1 MCVCIHIC
9 TGIRLVTKGNG
20 KCHIILKCKG
30 MLSRDTLA
38 ILIYGMGEKKTR
50 EASTNEKN

>member
-38 ILIYGMGEKKTR
+38 ILIYCMGEKKTR
-50 EASTNEKN
+50 EA